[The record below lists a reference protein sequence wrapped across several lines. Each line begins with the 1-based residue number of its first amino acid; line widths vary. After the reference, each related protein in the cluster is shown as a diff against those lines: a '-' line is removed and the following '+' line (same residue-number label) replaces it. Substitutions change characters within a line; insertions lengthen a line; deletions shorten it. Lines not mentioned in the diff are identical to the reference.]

1 MGAVVM
7 GALSLSSGTDF
18 LHSSSG
24 DNDSLLRMVQVRDLI
39 AGQGWFDLTQY
50 RMGLDGGFVMHWSRI
65 VDAPIAA
72 IVVAGTWLSGSQ
84 PIGEAAALILWP
96 ILLFAS
102 ALFLVLRSA
111 RLAHGESAMLPALVT
126 GGTALYA
133 VGVFSPGIIDHHN
146 FQLVL
151 TLAMAWGIIAR
162 TPASGLIGGGAAAA
176 SLAIG
181 AETMPYVALGGAV
194 VSVLFLQRG
203 RSEAGFAAGFG
214 AGFSAT
220 ALATF
225 VATVPARHW
234 LSAACDS
241 YSVAQFAIA
250 IVAGA
255 GLVAVTRMAD
265 RPLTIRAAALAT
277 LGGAV
282 GALLLIAF
290 PQCVG
295 DPFADMDP
303 LLRSHWLDMVTE
315 AQSVVTLVVHEPE
328 SVLFWFG
335 APVLALAVAAYLAM
349 RGTLSRGDAALA
361 ALIAGAVAVA
371 SWQVRGGIFSVPLAA
386 ILLSGWIARIRSS
399 AMAGGAQQALTL
411 SLAWLLSNTLVW
423 GVAGD
428 AIKGDDAAAKTT
440 GVPSACYN
448 EGSYEALARLEP
460 ATVSAISNLGASILK
475 YTPHRALAGP
485 YHRNVAGNLANLRIL
500 LSPADEA
507 RRLIADADVA
517 ILAVCLGSG
526 ETKFLVEKAPDGLL
540 ARLAAGDDLPWL
552 QQVSPEGEALHVYGV
567 RP

>member
-1 MGAVVM
+1 MAAASLAAGA
-7 GALSLSSGTDF
+7 DF
-18 LHSSSG
+18 LHSSNG
-24 DNDSLLRMVQVRDLI
+24 DNDSLLRIVQVRDLI

-72 IVVAGTWLSGSQ
+72 IVIAGTWLSGSQ
-84 PIGEAAALILWP
+84 AIGEAVALILWP

-111 RLAHGESAMLPALVT
+111 RLAHGEAAMLPALVT

-162 TPASGLIGGGAAAA
+162 THASGLIAGGAAAA

-194 VSVLFLQRG
+194 VAVLFLLRG
-203 RSEAGFAAGFG
+203 RSEAGLAAGFG
-214 AGFSAT
+214 AGFSAA
-220 ALATF
+220 ALAAF
-225 VATVPARHW
+225 VATVPASHW
-234 LSAACDS
+234 FSVACDS
-241 YSVAQFAIA
+241 YSVVQFAIA

-255 GLVAVTRMAD
+255 GLVAVTRTAD
-265 RPLTIRAAALAT
+265 RPVATRAAALAT

-315 AQSVVTLVVHEPE
+315 AQSMVTLVVHEPD

-335 APVLALAVAAYLAM
+335 TPVLALAVAAHLAL

-386 ILLSGWIARIRSS
+386 ILLSGWISRIRSS
-399 AMAGGAQQALTL
+399 ATVGGAQQALTL

-428 AIKGDDAAAKTT
+428 AIKAGDTAAKTT
-440 GVPSACYN
+440 GVPSACYD
-448 EGSYEALARLEP
+448 EASYEALARLEP
-460 ATVSAISNLGASILK
+460 TTVAAISNLGASILK

-485 YHRNVAGNLANLRIL
+485 YHRNVAGNLANLNIL
-500 LSPADEA
+500 ISAPDEA
-507 RRLIADADVA
+507 RRRIADVGVT
-517 ILAVCLGSG
+517 ILAVCPGDG
-526 ETKFLVEKAPDGLL
+526 ETTFLSEKAPDGLL
-540 ARLAAGDDLPWL
+540 ARLSAGADVPWL
-552 QQVSPEGEALHVYGV
+552 QQFSPEGEALQLFGV